1 MHERNLIGAAVA
13 ATLLMICSNAEA
25 FDQSKYPD
33 LRGQW
38 VRGRFPGVAGQPSYD
53 PTKRQGLAQQA
64 PLKPE
69 FQKVL
74 EANIKEQAV
83 GGQTGDPTYTCL
95 SPGMP
100 RIMNP
105 YGDMEI
111 VITPETTHILLE
123 HIHDSR
129 RIYTDGRDWPKSF
142 VEPMFS
148 GYSLG
153 RWHDSDG
160 DGVYDTLDVETR
172 HLKGPRAFD
181 ASGIPLHPDNQSV
194 IKERIHWNKKDP
206 DVLTD
211 EITTMDNALTRPWTV
226 TKKYVRTHSE
236 QPEWLEEVCTEG
248 NGHIEIGGQN
258 YFLSADGFLMPARKG
273 QAPPDLRYFKTQK

>member
-1 MHERNLIGAAVA
+1 MLGRSLITAGMLAAALATTWDA
-13 ATLLMICSNAEA
+13 ARA
-25 FDQSKYPD
+25 FDESKYPD
-33 LRGQW
+33 LKGQW
-38 VRGRFPGVAGQPSYD
+38 VRARVAGVVGQPSYD
-53 PTKRQGLAQQA
+53 PNHNQGHPQNP
-64 PLKPE
+64 PLKPKY
-69 FQKVL
+69 QAIW
-74 EANIKEQAV
+74 EASLKDQDE
-83 GGQTGDPTYTCL
+83 GGQGGDPTYTCL

-181 ASGIPLHPDNQSV
+181 AS
-194 IKERIHWNKKDP
+194 
-206 DVLTD
+206 
-211 EITTMDNALTRPWTV
+211 
-226 TKKYVRTHSE
+226 
-236 QPEWLEEVCTEG
+236 
-248 NGHIEIGGQN
+248 
-258 YFLSADGFLMPARKG
+258 
-273 QAPPDLRYFKTQK
+273 